1 MSQYEMTF
9 FERFEADI
17 LSGKKTI
24 TIRDEAEKH
33 YVPNSIVQVSTYENS
48 RWFCALKIKAV
59 EVILFNNL
67 TDFHAKQENMFLPEL
82 KALIQE
88 IYPNIDNLYVISYE
102 LVD

>member
-1 MSQYEMTF
+1 
-9 FERFEADI
+9 
-17 LSGKKTI
+17 
-24 TIRDEAEKH
+24 
-33 YVPNSIVQVSTYENS
+33 
-48 RWFCALKIKAV
+48 LKIKAV

-67 TDFHAKQENMFLPEL
+67 TDFHAKQENMSLPEL